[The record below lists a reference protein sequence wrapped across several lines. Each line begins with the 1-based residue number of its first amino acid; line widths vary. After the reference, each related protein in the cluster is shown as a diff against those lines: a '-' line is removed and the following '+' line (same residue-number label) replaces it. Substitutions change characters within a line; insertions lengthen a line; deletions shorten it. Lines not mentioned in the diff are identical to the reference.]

1 MDWLLEFVPPGW
13 FEMIWVAESG
23 HFTTTVAEEVCV
35 GELPS
40 RERTEPAG
48 RWVPGGFIELV
59 CDPEFLET
67 GTRESDIGP
76 CNRN

>member
-1 MDWLLEFVPPGW
+1 MDGLLEFVSPGW
-13 FEMIWVAESG
+13 FEVIWVAESG
-23 HFTTTVAEEVCV
+23 HLTTTVAEEVCV

-67 GTRESDIGP
+67 GAGESNIGP